1 VGSPTLVQVAEASWS
16 EPAVGIRG
24 GVGYEPVAVTPGN
37 LRAVGFADLRA
48 GSAFLEERWLTDEMA
63 AGRTKLSGIH
73 TAAAEVLRVVFVD
86 GARQEVERAPE
97 QLPSSDPSVPRAM
110 SDPLWMLDVLRN
122 AGATEAS
129 ARALSDA
136 DLVATL
142 PPAGPGRRSILR
154 ARKREPRQL
163 LVWTDE
169 AGRAARIALGEA
181 FNGAHGP
188 FWWIAEFGPYGALAR
203 VMELHEGLPAR
214 TSA

>member
-1 VGSPTLVQVAEASWS
+1 
-16 EPAVGIRG
+16 
-24 GVGYEPVAVTPGN
+24 
-37 LRAVGFADLRA
+37 
-48 GSAFLEERWLTDEMA
+48 
-63 AGRTKLSGIH
+63 
-73 TAAAEVLRVVFVD
+73 
-86 GARQEVERAPE
+86 
-97 QLPSSDPSVPRAM
+97 M

-136 DLVATL
+136 DLVAKL

-181 FNGAHGP
+181 FDGAHGP
-188 FWWIAEFGPYGALAR
+188 FWWIVEFGPYGALAR